1 MRRSLSLCNC
11 FLQHKCC
18 VLTTSTAKTDSHKW
32 EMRQLEKEN
41 RTSCLQSSTDTLYSL
56 AAAIF
61 FHCSCEPMLSCRKL
75 MPLQI
80 VCFPLLTQ
88 RGSASIARQMLTV
101 CDEVRLSFSNWPVL
115 LLFPFECVCAA
126 EQMYLSSSLVANA
139 AQTRMCQKLSKKES
153 HRLITAVGCQTNNH
167 VCFYMKQIR
176 QFK

>member
-1 MRRSLSLCNC
+1 MRNERRSLSLCNC

-32 EMRQLEKEN
+32 EMRQPEKEN
-41 RTSCLQSSTDTLYSL
+41 RTSCLQTSTDTLNSL

-61 FHCSCEPMLSCRKL
+61 FHCSCEPMLSSRKF

-88 RGSASIARQMLTV
+88 KGSASIAHQMLTV

-115 LLFPFECVCAA
+115 LLFPFECVCAP
-126 EQMYLSSSLVANA
+126 EQMYLSCSLVANA
-139 AQTRMCQKLSKKES
+139 AQTRMYQKLSKTES
-153 HRLITAVGCQTNNH
+153 HRLIMAVGYH
-167 VCFYMKQIR
+167 VCFYMKQIK
-176 QFK
+176 QLK